1 MASPCSSGRRKA
13 QKKCALRGSLAA
25 YNYRMRTPLTTESW
39 VDFHEH
45 WLSPSESEPLFE
57 RLQSQVAFEQRS
69 VTIFGKVVA
78 QPRLIGWCGTVA
90 YRYSGLTLP
99 PRAAPECLTTVL
111 HRVNQAANTE
121 FNHLLLNLYRNGDDS
136 MGMHA
141 DDEAELGSDPTVATL
156 TLGAT
161 RKFLLKARH
170 GGHRLEYALGDGSL
184 LIMGGR
190 CQAEYV
196 HGVPKTRAAVSPR
209 LSITFRRIVAPV
221 R

>member
-1 MASPCSSGRRKA
+1 
-13 QKKCALRGSLAA
+13 
-25 YNYRMRTPLTTESW
+25 MRTPLTAQSW
-39 VDFHEH
+39 VDIHQR
-45 WLSPSESEPLFE
+45 WLPPSESEPLYD
-57 RLQSQVAFEQRS
+57 RLLSQVAFEQRS
-69 VTIFGKVVA
+69 VTLFGKTVA
-78 QPRLIGWCGTVA
+78 QPRLIGWCGAVA

-99 PRAAPECLTTVL
+99 PRTVPACLTDVL
-111 HRVNQAANTE
+111 HRVNQLTNTE

-141 DDEAELGSDPTVATL
+141 DDEAELGSEPTVATL

-161 RKFLLKARH
+161 RKFLLKARR

-209 LSITFRRIVAPV
+209 LSITFRRIVAPM